1 MELVNLKIN
10 PSPIFPPLLSGIF
23 GVINA
28 ADHLTFIA
36 AIHIINKNGICFA
49 SNAEA
54 YHQAVKLLLKR
65 LNATKGVINHLQFN
79 LGAFDVTQ
87 TNDLHHV

>member
-1 MELVNLKIN
+1 MRPLSTAISMRTALTSFSMELVNLKIN

-28 ADHLTFIA
+28 ADHFPFVV

-54 YHQAVKLLLKR
+54 YS
-65 LNATKGVINHLQFN
+65 
-79 LGAFDVTQ
+79 
-87 TNDLHHV
+87 